1 MTSIILIIINLIVS
15 YRGFKEP
22 VFYNA
27 YEFEVEKVLVYKDYK
42 RILTSGFLHINWI
55 HLAFNMLSLYIFSSA
70 IESYIGIGG
79 FLLIYF
85 VSLTGGN
92 LLALLVHKNEGD
104 YSSVG
109 ASGAV
114 CGIIFASIALF
125 PDMSI
130 GLFLL
135 PISFPG
141 WLYGI
146 LFVIFSIY
154 GIRSRKYNI
163 GHEAHLGG
171 ALVGMM
177 VALIFEPA
185 ALVHNFWTILII
197 LIPILL
203 FIFIIMKK
211 PHLLLIN
218 NFFFDKHKDH
228 YSIDHKYNE
237 NRHLRQKEIDRILD
251 KISRSGMDSLSAKER
266 KRLDEYSKK
275 IR

>member
-15 YRGFKEP
+15 YRGFKESA
-22 VFYNA
+22 FYNA

-42 RILTSGFLHINWI
+42 RIVTSGFLHINWM
-55 HLAFNMLSLYIFSSA
+55 HLGFNMLSLYLFSSS

-92 LLALLVHKNEGD
+92 LLALLVHRNDGD

-125 PDMSI
+125 PDMSV
-130 GLFLL
+130 GFFLL

-154 GIRSRKYNI
+154 GIKSKKYNI

-171 ALVGMM
+171 ALVGML

-197 LIPILL
+197 LVPILL

-218 NFFFDKHKDH
+218 NFFFNQHKDH

-251 KISRSGMDSLSAKER
+251 KISKSGLGSLSAKER
-266 KRLDEYSKK
+266 KQLDEYSRK

>member
-15 YRGFKEP
+15 YRGFKESA
-22 VFYNA
+22 FYNA
-27 YEFEVEKVLVYKDYK
+27 YEFEVERVLVYKDYK
-42 RILTSGFLHINWI
+42 RIVTSGFLHINWM
-55 HLAFNMLSLYIFSSA
+55 HLGFNMLGLYLFSSS

-92 LLALLVHKNEGD
+92 LLALLVHRNDGD

-125 PDMSI
+125 PDMSV
-130 GLFLL
+130 GFFLL

-141 WLYGI
+141 WLYGM

-154 GIRSRKYNI
+154 GIKSKKYNI

-171 ALVGMM
+171 ALVGML

-197 LIPILL
+197 LVPILL

-218 NFFFDKHKDH
+218 NFFFNKHKDH

-251 KISRSGMDSLSAKER
+251 KISKSGLGSLSAKER
-266 KRLDEYSKK
+266 KQLDEYSRK

>member
-15 YRGFKEP
+15 YRGFKESA
-22 VFYNA
+22 FYNA
-27 YEFEVEKVLVYKDYK
+27 YAFEVEKVLVYKDYK
-42 RILTSGFLHINWI
+42 RIVTSGFLHINWM
-55 HLAFNMLSLYIFSSA
+55 HLGFNMLGLYLFSSS

-92 LLALLVHKNEGD
+92 LLALLVHRNDGD

-125 PDMSI
+125 PDMSV
-130 GLFLL
+130 GFFLL

-141 WLYGI
+141 WLYGM

-154 GIRSRKYNI
+154 GIKSKKYNI

-171 ALVGMM
+171 ALVGML

-197 LIPILL
+197 LVPILL

-218 NFFFDKHKDH
+218 NFFFNQHKDH

-251 KISRSGMDSLSAKER
+251 KISKSGLGSLSAKER
-266 KRLDEYSKK
+266 KQLDEYSKK